1 MSEFPREVLVDG
13 CRIAVMQR
21 GQGPAVMA
29 VHGGPGLDHTTLLP
43 GMQILEQHYTVYY
56 VDLRGHGISDRPAL
70 ETLTFRQ
77 LARDIEAVRQA
88 LGLERFAL
96 LGHSMGAKVAVLYAL
111 EFSRALTCLVLVG
124 ANLTPPRF
132 AAAFL
137 GAPGRLWT
145 RLKLVWWAFTG
156 AIREV
161 IGRPLSPEENQRRF
175 WSFAW
180 RFYTRREHPSP
191 RLREIL
197 LGALKPPL
205 TAFNPLMLELATVDL
220 SRVISAVEVPSLIVC
235 GEEDILFWEDQ
246 HALFSI
252 PKATFVSI
260 PNAGHFPHI
269 DEPEEFGQVV
279 RTFLEDHMGQQPP
292 AQQWGGTRR
301 SVPGGG
307 LRVTS
312 LAQPRPS

>member
-1 MSEFPREVLVDG
+1 MSGCAREVLVEG
-13 CRIAVMQR
+13 CRIAVLQR
-21 GQGPAVMA
+21 GQGPALMA
-29 VHGGPGLDHTTLLP
+29 LHGGPGLDHTTLLP
-43 GMQILEQHYTVYY
+43 GMQTLEQCYTVYY
-56 VDLRGHGISDRPAL
+56 VDLRGHGLSDRPAL

-77 LARDIEAVRQA
+77 LARDVEAVRQA
-88 LGLERFAL
+88 LELERFAL

-111 EFSRALTCLVLVG
+111 EFPRALTALVLVG

-132 AAAFL
+132 VAAFL

-145 RLKLVWWAFTG
+145 RLKLVWWALSG
-156 AIREV
+156 AVLEA
-161 IGRPLSPEENQRRF
+161 IGRPLTQEENQRRF

-180 RFYTRREHPSP
+180 RFYTRREQPSP

-197 LGALKPPL
+197 LGSLKPPL
-205 TAFNPLMLELATVDL
+205 SAFNPLMVELSTVDL
-220 SRVISAVEVPSLIVC
+220 SRVISAVTVPSLIVC

-246 HALFSI
+246 HALFSL
-252 PKATFVSI
+252 PRATFVSI

-269 DEPEEFGQVV
+269 DEPEEFALVV
-279 RTFLEDHMGQQPP
+279 RTFLNDHMGGQTP

-301 SVPGGG
+301 SLPGGG

-312 LAQPRPS
+312 LGVRS